1 MRTYGQLPA
10 VQQPIGFAG
19 VRREERSAYADSRA
33 FYVDPNNTL
42 SSDSNSG
49 EDPAYPLLT
58 IARAVVLARALKG
71 DTIYVIQND
80 GWQHGSATNNDIV
93 ESVTIPAAKPGL
105 SLIGVGFGSIGV
117 YWEPAAALGTCLTIL
132 AIDTYIEGFTF
143 WGNAAQA
150 DGIYAEWDGATL
162 FGDNITIRN
171 CTFETTI
178 DTAIEL
184 EFSWYNI
191 IEGCL
196 FSECAVVGIASAV
209 GGSGCAFNRIYNNDF
224 LECLGTGAMSLLGGA
239 DNNHIWG
246 NRIFNSEA
254 QGGALATLEG
264 IDLTGGDENLVAD
277 NYFSCLLPVPA
288 NGDWDDL
295 NTAAAGDAWVG
306 NHCMNG
312 LAVSNPT

>member
-10 VQQPIGFAG
+10 VQQPVGFEG

-49 EDPAYPLLT
+49 EDPAFPLLT
-58 IARAVVLARALKG
+58 IARAVALARALKG
-71 DTIYVIQND
+71 DVIYVIQND
-80 GWQHGSATNNDIV
+80 GWQYGSATNDGIA
-93 ESVTIPAAKPGL
+93 ETVTIPAAKPGL
-105 SLIGVGFGSIGV
+105 SLIGVGYGTIGV
-117 YWEPAAALGTCLTIL
+117 YWEPAAAGETCLTIL
-132 AIDTYIEGFTF
+132 AIDCYIEGFTF

-150 DGIYAEWDGATL
+150 DGIYVEWDGAAIY
-162 FGDNITIRN
+162 GENVTIRN
-171 CTFETTI
+171 CTFETSI

-196 FSECAVVGIASAV
+196 FTELGVAGIVSDV
-209 GGSGCAFNRIYNNDF
+209 GGSGTAFNRIHNNDF
-224 LECLGTGAMSLLGGA
+224 MECLATGAMSLLGGA
-239 DNNHIWG
+239 DNNHIYN
-246 NRIFNSEA
+246 NRIFNSAA
-254 QGGALATLEG
+254 QGAAAAANEG
-264 IDLTGGDENLVAD
+264 INLTGGDENFVTD

-288 NGDWDDL
+288 NGDWDNL

-306 NHCMNG
+306 NHCLDG
-312 LAVSNPT
+312 LAITNPT